1 MASAG
6 LRLEDKLGQFFRQ
19 QHARYRRPATFTAD
33 RGMSL
38 LKPSEFLAG
47 ARPGHCGT
55 TAEIGDCTI
64 GESGSFGEVTARWS
78 TNKLYHLD
86 PTPQMLKQA
95 VRSCLSACNSC
106 TQCNYVSVSWYFKDC
121 ACPSAL
127 NLTADS
133 VAATH
138 CPVAA
143 TPRSCLT
150 QVRGTP
156 RATRRS
162 SNVRPMGTGLTSSR
176 QAPSPACRAR
186 GPSAASSGRARHRG
200 RSGSR
205 CGCRRHVHSMH
216 VACA

>member
-127 NLTADS
+127 NLLRLIAWPLHTARWPPRLARVLRRFVVHRVRHGEAS
-133 VAATH
+133 TSARWELVSLPVGKRLHQPAAH
-138 CPVAA
+138 AGRQQPQVGPVGIEGEAA
-143 TPRSCLT
+143 
-150 QVRGTP
+150 
-156 RATRRS
+156 RAAAAAGMCT
-162 SNVRPMGTGLTSSR
+162 
-176 QAPSPACRAR
+176 ACT
-186 GPSAASSGRARHRG
+186 
-200 RSGSR
+200 
-205 CGCRRHVHSMH
+205 
-216 VACA
+216 